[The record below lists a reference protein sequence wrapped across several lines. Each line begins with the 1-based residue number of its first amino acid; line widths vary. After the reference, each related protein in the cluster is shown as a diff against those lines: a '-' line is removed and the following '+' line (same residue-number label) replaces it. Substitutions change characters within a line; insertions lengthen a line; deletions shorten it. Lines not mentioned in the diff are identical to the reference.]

1 MGVIE
6 GLPLPLITLA
16 IGTLGIPGLV
26 LVLFYAHIQHTAK
39 ILAGYREDVAKVTQ
53 FYERN
58 VSLVEKY
65 ERLATDLKDVIT
77 MSTQVNTQLV
87 EQIRNNMFC
96 PMVREK
102 GPHR

>member
-1 MGVIE
+1 MGILE
-6 GLPLPLITLA
+6 GLPISLITLA
-16 IGTLGIPGLV
+16 IGTLGVPGLII
-26 LVLFYAHIQHTAK
+26 LLFYAHILHTGK
-39 ILAGYREDVAKVTQ
+39 ILAAYREDVDKVRQ

-87 EQIRNNMFC
+87 EKIQNNMFC
-96 PMVREK
+96 PVVREN
-102 GPHR
+102 GPRR